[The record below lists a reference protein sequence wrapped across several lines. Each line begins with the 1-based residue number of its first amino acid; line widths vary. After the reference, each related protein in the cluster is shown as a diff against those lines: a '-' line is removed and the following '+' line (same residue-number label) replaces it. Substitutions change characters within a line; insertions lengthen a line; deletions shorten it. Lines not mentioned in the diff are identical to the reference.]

1 MKVRKVE
8 TDQERAQAFGIR
20 EVVFVQEQQVTPE
33 EEYDEY
39 DYTATHFI
47 AYDANSQACGTAR
60 WRRTD
65 QGIKLERFAVL
76 DSHRGEG
83 AGSALL
89 KAALNDIDSSI
100 EQESSLV
107 YLHAQTSAVPFYE
120 KHGFKKVGQEFEE
133 CNIKHFKMI
142 RE

>member
-1 MKVRKVE
+1 MKVCKVT
-8 TDQERAQAFGIR
+8 TDQERSQAYGIR
-20 EVVFVQEQQVTPE
+20 ELVFVQEQQVDPE
-33 EEYDEY
+33 EEYDKY
-39 DYTATHFI
+39 DLTANHFI

-60 WRRTD
+60 WRKTD
-65 QGIKLERFAVL
+65 WGIKLERFAVL
-76 DSHRGEG
+76 NSHRSQGV
-83 AGSALL
+83 GSILL
-89 KAALNDIDSSI
+89 RAALKDID
-100 EQESSLV
+100 EYLKQESSLV